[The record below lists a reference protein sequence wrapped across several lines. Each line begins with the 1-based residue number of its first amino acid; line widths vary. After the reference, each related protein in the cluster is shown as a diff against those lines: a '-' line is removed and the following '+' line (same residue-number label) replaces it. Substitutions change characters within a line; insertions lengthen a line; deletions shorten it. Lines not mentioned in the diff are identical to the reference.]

1 LKRTALKGFI
11 SVIICLIFAC
21 STFSATT
28 EEVKQKIIDT
38 ANDMGIEP
46 AIVLSI
52 AKIESGFNQNA
63 KSAGGHIGVFQLSG
77 ATAKSMGFDPYNLDE
92 NIKAGITYY
101 KRMYNTFGSMELAVA
116 AYNAGPV
123 AIKRCNNTIP
133 ERTKPFVSKIMK
145 NYEIYKNMEL

>member
-1 LKRTALKGFI
+1 MKKIIFKGLILF
-11 SVIICLIFAC
+11 IICIVASCNVFAE
-21 STFSATT
+21 TT
-28 EEVKQKIIDT
+28 EEVKQKIIAT
-38 ANDMGIEP
+38 ANEMGVEP

-52 AKIESGFNQNA
+52 AKTESGFNQNA
-63 KSAGGHIGVFQLSG
+63 RSAGGHIGVFQLSG
-77 ATAKSMGFDPYNLDE
+77 ATAKSMGYNPYNLDE

-101 KRMYNTFGSMELAVA
+101 KNMYNTFGSMELAVA

-145 NYEIYKNMEL
+145 NYNIYKNN

>member
-1 LKRTALKGFI
+1 MKKIVFKGFV
-11 SVIICLIFAC
+11 SVILCLIFTC
-21 STFSATT
+21 STFAASAD
-28 EEVKQKIIDT
+28 EVKQKIIAV
-38 ANDMGIEP
+38 ANDMGVEP

-52 AKIESGFNQNA
+52 AKVESGFNQNA

-101 KRMYNTFGSMELAVA
+101 KKMYNTFGSMELAIA

-123 AIKRCNNTIP
+123 AVKRCNNTIP
-133 ERTKPFVSKIMK
+133 SKTKPFVSKIMK
-145 NYEIYKNMEL
+145 NYEIYKNAEL